1 MSFPGV
7 WGGLCWE
14 RRHMVQAKAAEKS
27 LPVGWG
33 SYVSPGKGEI
43 YSQIKISSSP
53 SEQQLG
59 GQPGCNDFLTFKFD
73 YYFRVIGSL

>member
-1 MSFPGV
+1 
-7 WGGLCWE
+7 
-14 RRHMVQAKAAEKS
+14 MVQAKADEKS